1 LFYSHPGTALSVVG
15 RLHKRGEKKKG
26 NPLPERPPSRKRRRI
41 CMVVPQTQMNQVSI
55 IHTAIRAGMTNLK

>member
-26 NPLPERPPSRKRRRI
+26 NPLPERPPSRKRRMI
-41 CMVVPQTQMNQVSI
+41 CMVAPQMQMNQVSI
-55 IHTAIRAGMTNLK
+55 IHTSIGAGTINLK